1 MKEFEMTKFVIFR
14 KEQVRN
20 GSYGFKTIKNYFVE
34 RNEDFGIFAN
44 LFLPDL
50 NRAIQFDSEKSAEQ
64 WLKDNI
70 WKPNRSQFFI
80 EQI

>member
-44 LFLPDL
+44 IFLPEL
-50 NRAIQFDSEKSAEQ
+50 SRATQFPSEELAQQ
-64 WLKDNI
+64 WIKDHI
-70 WKPNRSQFFI
+70 WKPNHSKFFI